1 MILIAGWVGGKLNAD
16 QGMEAAEAMTAGLLR
31 GVSPRLL
38 NRALKRAGD
47 HLGTIIADDVAED
60 GALLAGISGQ
70 PRWTDDDLAAMARD
84 KGHAHALLAGYG
96 RFGGDVLTRVKGAFS
111 LAVAN
116 RQDDTMLA
124 AIDRAGISGLCRGRA
139 ADGAAVFAASADAVA
154 AYPAMKSTVRPQAV
168 YEYLFHYTVPAPLT
182 IYTEQQKLLPGQ
194 CVTAR
199 PDGFETSHYWRMPYT
214 EQATGDFESWSARFQ
229 TQIRESFART
239 IEGLPESDLG
249 AFLSG
254 GLDSST
260 VTGLLAETVGQARSF
275 TIGFDEPRYDER
287 YFARLAVRK
296 FGTESHEYVPTPD
309 DVLDLMPRIA
319 EVYDEPYGN
328 TSAVPAYLC
337 ARMARENGVS
347 VMLAGD
353 GGDEIFAGNERYA
366 YMKRVERYGLIPAP
380 VRKVLLEPLLSPAFM
395 DRVPVAGKARR
406 LARRFA
412 IPMPDRLYSHGF
424 MLGADSEGVFSPEWY
439 RGIDTSASL
448 AGLRAVYQ
456 DSGGKDIL
464 QRMMALDLKTT
475 LADNDLRKVN
485 RMCALAG
492 VDVRYPMLDDDLMTF
507 AATIPSDLLLPGDR
521 LRDFFKRSMSG
532 FLPEDIITKE
542 KHGFGLPFEEWVK
555 SSPRLKDAVR
565 DLLLDAR
572 KRPIFD
578 RGFVERVE
586 KAATADESSP
596 LDGMAWDIAMLEL
609 WLNKRSIN
617 V

>member
-1 MILIAGWVGGKLNAD
+1 MILISGWVGGKLNAD
-16 QGMEAAEAMTAGLLR
+16 QGIEAAEVMTAGLLR
-31 GVSPRLL
+31 GVTPRPL
-38 NRALKRAGD
+38 NRAGD
-47 HLGTIIADDVAED
+47 HLGMIIADDVAED
-60 GALLAGISGQ
+60 GRMLAGISGQ
-70 PRWTDDDLAAMARD
+70 PRWTDEGLAALARD
-84 KGHAHALLAGYG
+84 QGHARALLVGYE
-96 RFGGDVLTRVKGAFS
+96 RFGADVLERVKGAFS

-116 RQDDTMLA
+116 RHDGTLLA
-124 AIDRAGISGLCRGRA
+124 AIDRAGIAGLCRGRA
-139 ADGAAVFAASADAVA
+139 ADGAAVFGSSTDSVA
-154 AYPAMKSTVRPQAV
+154 AYPAMKATVRPQAV

-182 IYTEQQKLLPGQ
+182 IYTEQEKLLPGQ

-199 PDGFETSHYWRMPYT
+199 PDGFETRHYWRMPYT
-214 EQATGDFESWSARFQ
+214 EQKTGDFETWAARFQ
-229 TQIRESFART
+229 GQIRDSFATT
-239 IEGLPESDLG
+239 IEGLPEGDLG

-260 VTGLLAETVGQARSF
+260 VTGLLAGTVEKARSF
-275 TIGFDEPRYDER
+275 TIGFNEPRYDER
-287 YFARLAVRK
+287 YFARLAVEK
-296 FGTESHEYVPTPD
+296 FGTDQHEYIPTPD

-319 EVYDEPYGN
+319 GIYDEPYGN

-337 ARMARENGVS
+337 ARMARENGVT
-347 VMLAGD
+347 VLLAGD

-380 VRKVLLEPLLSPAFM
+380 VRKLLLEPLLAPDFM

-412 IPMPDRLYSHGF
+412 IPMPDRLYSHGY

-439 RGIDTSASL
+439 SGVDPSASL

-456 DSGGKDIL
+456 GSGGKDIL

-492 VDVRYPMLDDDLMTF
+492 VDVRYPMLEDDLMAF

-521 LRDFFKRSMSG
+521 LRDFFKKAMSG
-532 FLPEDIITKE
+532 FLPDEIINKE
-542 KHGFGLPFEEWVK
+542 KHGFGLPFEQWVK
-555 SSPRLKDAVR
+555 SSQALKDAVR

-572 KRPIFD
+572 KRPIFNRSFID
-578 RGFVERVE
+578 QVE
-586 KAATADESSP
+586 KAATADEASS

-609 WLNKRSIN
+609 WLKERSIS